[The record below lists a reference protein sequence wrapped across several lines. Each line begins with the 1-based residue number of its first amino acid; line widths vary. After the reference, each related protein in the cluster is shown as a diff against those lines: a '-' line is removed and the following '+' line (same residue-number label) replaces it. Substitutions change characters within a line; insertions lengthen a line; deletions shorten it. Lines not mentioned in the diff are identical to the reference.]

1 MNMIRFW
8 FISLIIADHIV
19 LKGMACNQR
28 AISLVWLAVHSG
40 MFGEAQSCRVT
51 PSTSG
56 MLFCCARGCVCVC
69 VCQPLDQGFTATNF
83 LLSPPFSTLKEIS
96 TSRGV

>member
-69 VCQPLDQGFTATNF
+69 VCVCV
-83 LLSPPFSTLKEIS
+83 STPGP
-96 TSRGV
+96 RVHRY